1 MKIDSS
7 IFNKR
12 FMAFTALVL
21 LLAELVLILLSWIIF
36 AIGEEEV
43 RSLLSSEGIR
53 WFVGGFTTMV
63 SSPLLVWLIILL
75 MAFGAFQKSGLI
87 SLTDASYQMTYRDK
101 TALRVAIVFL
111 LAYIAVILLMTVI
124 PHAILLSATGALFPS
139 PFSRSIVPLTA
150 FGIALVSIIYGIMSG
165 RLRDIK
171 DILDALSFGISKGA
185 PVFVLYILIIQ
196 FVRSMLFVFS

>member
-1 MKIDSS
+1 MKIDYS

-21 LLAELVLILLSWIIF
+21 LLAELVLILLSWILF

-111 LAYIAVILLMTVI
+111 LAYIVVILLLTVI

>member
-21 LLAELVLILLSWIIF
+21 LLAELVLILLSWILF

-111 LAYIAVILLMTVI
+111 LAYIVVILLLTVI

-185 PVFVLYILIIQ
+185 QVFVLYILIIQ

>member
-21 LLAELVLILLSWIIF
+21 LLAELVLILLSWILF

-111 LAYIAVILLMTVI
+111 LAYIAVILLLTVI

>member
-21 LLAELVLILLSWIIF
+21 LLAELVLILLSWILF

-111 LAYIAVILLMTVI
+111 LAYIVVILLLTVI

>member
-1 MKIDSS
+1 
-7 IFNKR
+7 
-12 FMAFTALVL
+12 MAFTALVL
-21 LLAELVLILLSWIIF
+21 LLAELVLILLSWILF

-111 LAYIAVILLMTVI
+111 LAYIVVILLLTVI

>member
-21 LLAELVLILLSWIIF
+21 LLAELVLILLSWILF

-63 SSPLLVWLIILL
+63 SSPLLVWLIIL
-75 MAFGAFQKSGLI
+75 
-87 SLTDASYQMTYRDK
+87 
-101 TALRVAIVFL
+101 
-111 LAYIAVILLMTVI
+111 
-124 PHAILLSATGALFPS
+124 
-139 PFSRSIVPLTA
+139 
-150 FGIALVSIIYGIMSG
+150 
-165 RLRDIK
+165 
-171 DILDALSFGISKGA
+171 
-185 PVFVLYILIIQ
+185 
-196 FVRSMLFVFS
+196 